1 MLPNN
6 ANDTTTLKHIIQQD
20 IVIYLGI
27 LSLRFALI
35 IKLCLTKKVF

>member
-1 MLPNN
+1 MFSNDNN
-6 ANDTTTLKHIIQQD
+6 ATTLKHITQQD